1 MKEFGYILTMS
12 VTYGLTD
19 LLTKE
24 NPEMLSHLKTIFK
37 MLKVHLTVVTVRV
50 WKFYVETLLW

>member
-24 NPEMLSHLKTIFK
+24 NPEMLSHLKSVEIFTNGPKGSK
-37 MLKVHLTVVTVRV
+37 M
-50 WKFYVETLLW
+50 